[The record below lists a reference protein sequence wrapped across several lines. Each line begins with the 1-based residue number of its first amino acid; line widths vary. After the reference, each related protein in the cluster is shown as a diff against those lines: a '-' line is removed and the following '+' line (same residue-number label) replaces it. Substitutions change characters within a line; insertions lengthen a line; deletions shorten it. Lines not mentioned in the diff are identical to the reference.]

1 MRHFIFFVIVLWF
14 CVSVQAQITITNT
27 TFPKAGDVLKYAEN
41 TSPSYTLDLKTNA
54 GPLQWEFNMLTS
66 GRKIQESYLD
76 PKTGKDAALFAD
88 ADIMLKEEDQEEYYK
103 SSATKIEA
111 LGFGGINPIFNA
123 PVVVRYIKRPALRQA
138 PLSFISSVNTDGEFR
153 IAIPASVFPD
163 SILTIFPPGFK
174 PDSIRVEFVTTTASI
189 MDAYGKLQM
198 QGQNLDVLREKASE
212 TSQTKISVKI
222 GFLGWQN
229 LETLIGLFPTISLPP
244 FIKQF
249 LGVNKTTTYN
259 FYNNT
264 KKEILVSA
272 TYDSLNVL
280 ETVVFADFGNVINA
294 VKDSEGPSFS
304 LYPNPVSD
312 MVSINTSNWED
323 GMYLITITD
332 LTGKIVYAEPTYLSG
347 QSPKQINTTN
357 LNSGVHILT
366 IRDQFNKK
374 SGSTRMV
381 VLD

>member
-1 MRHFIFFVIVLWF
+1 MKHLVFFVIVL
-14 CVSVQAQITITNT
+14 VLSVHVKAQITITNS
-27 TFPKAGDVLKYAEN
+27 TFPKVGDKLKYAEN
-41 TSPSYTLDLKTNA
+41 ENPNYTLDLKSNA
-54 GPLQWEFNMLTS
+54 GPHQWEFNMLTS
-66 GRKIQESYLD
+66 GRKYQESYLD
-76 PKTGKDAALFAD
+76 PKTGKDAALFTD
-88 ADIMLKEEDQEEYYK
+88 ADLMIKEDDQELYYK

-123 PVVVRYIKRPALRQA
+123 PVVVRYVKRPALRQA
-138 PLSFISSVNTDGEFR
+138 PLSFISTANTDGDFR
-153 IAIPASVFPD
+153 ISIPASVFPD
-163 SILTIFPPGFK
+163 SLLQIFPAGFR
-174 PDSIRVEFVTTTASI
+174 PDSIRVEFVTTTNGL

-198 QGQNLDVLREKASE
+198 QGQNVDVLREKASE
-212 TSQTKISVKI
+212 TSQTKISVRI

-229 LETLIGLFPTISLPP
+229 LETLASTFNLPLPP
-244 FIKQF
+244 FIRQF

-280 ETVVFADFGNVINA
+280 ETVVFADYGNVINS
-294 VKDSEGPSFS
+294 VKDAEGPSFS

-323 GMYLITITD
+323 GMYLITIAD
-332 LTGKIVYAEPTYLSG
+332 LTGKIVYAEPAYLSG
-347 QSPKQINTTN
+347 QSPKQIDITH
-357 LNSGVHILT
+357 LNAGMHILT

-374 SGSTRMV
+374 SGSTRVMV
-381 VLD
+381 TD

>member
-1 MRHFIFFVIVLWF
+1 MRHFVFYVIALL
-14 CVSVQAQITITNT
+14 VSVNIHAQITITNT
-27 TFPKAGDVLKYAEN
+27 TFPKMGDVLKYAEN
-41 TSPSYTLDLKTNA
+41 ESPSYSLDLKTNA
-54 GPLQWEFNMLTS
+54 GPHQWEFNMLTS

-76 PKTGKDAALFAD
+76 PKTGKDAAMFSD

-103 SSATKIEA
+103 TSATKIEA

-123 PVVVRYIKRPALRQA
+123 PAVVRYVKRPALRQA
-138 PLSFISSVNTDGEFR
+138 PLTFISNVNTDGEFR

-163 SILTIFPPGFK
+163 SILAIFPAGFK
-174 PDSIRVEFVTTTASI
+174 PDSVRVEFVSTTTSL

-244 FIKQF
+244 LIKQF
-249 LGVNKTTTYN
+249 LGVNKSTTYN
-259 FYNNT
+259 FYNSA

-280 ETVVFADFGNVINA
+280 ETVVFADYGNVIND
-294 VKDSEGPSFS
+294 VKESVGPSFT
-304 LYPNPVSD
+304 LYPNPVSN

-323 GMYLITITD
+323 GMYLITIAD
-332 LTGKIVYAEPTYLSG
+332 LTGKIVYAEPTLLTG
-347 QSPKQINTTN
+347 QSPKQMDISD
-357 LNSGVHILT
+357 LNSGVYILT
-366 IRDQFNKK
+366 VRDQFNKK

>member
-1 MRHFIFFVIVLWF
+1 MKHFLLFVFALVINSGLI
-14 CVSVQAQITITNT
+14 AQVTITNT
-27 TFPKAGDVLKYAEN
+27 TFPKKGDVLKYAEN
-41 TSPSYTLDLKTNA
+41 INPTYTLDLKSNA
-54 GPLQWEFNMLTS
+54 GPHQWEFNMLTS

-76 PKTGKDAALFAD
+76 PKTGKDAATFAD

-103 SSATKIEA
+103 TSATKIEA

-123 PVVVRYIKRPALRQA
+123 PVVVKYVKRPALRQA
-138 PLSFISSVNTDGEFR
+138 PLSFISNVNTEGEFR

-163 SILTIFPPGFK
+163 SILAIFPAGFK
-174 PDSIRVEFVTTTASI
+174 PDSIRVEFVSTTSSL

-259 FYNNT
+259 FYNKD

-272 TYDSLNVL
+272 TYDSINVL
-280 ETVVFADFGNVINA
+280 ETVVFADYGNVINA
-294 VKDSEGPSFS
+294 VKDSKGPTFT

-312 MVSINTSNWED
+312 MITINTENWQD
-323 GMYLITITD
+323 GMYLITIAD
-332 LTGKIVYAEPTYLSG
+332 LSGKISYAEPTQLSA
-347 QSPKQINTTN
+347 QNPKQINISD
-357 LNSGVHILT
+357 LNSGVYILT
-366 IRDQFNKK
+366 IRDQFNKM
-374 SGSTRMV
+374 SGSTRLV